1 MSEPDFSG
9 IPARARELGLP
20 ERANAAC
27 LRFLK
32 NTRPLPGDRDP
43 EAFEM
48 RFKSL
53 GFIFA
58 HAFLPKP
65 FFETRL
71 LLFYEGDEVGTYK
84 LATSLEGE
92 DLDDYL
98 VLHEH

>member
-1 MSEPDFSG
+1 MNEPDFSG
-9 IPARARELGLP
+9 LSARARELGLP
-20 ERANAAC
+20 ERAYAAC
-27 LRFLK
+27 LRFLS
-32 NTRPLPGDRDP
+32 NTQPLPNGWNPD
-43 EAFEM
+43 AFEM

-53 GFIFA
+53 GFLFA
-58 HAFLPKP
+58 HAFIPEP

-84 LATSLEGE
+84 LVTSLEGE

>member
-1 MSEPDFSG
+1 
-9 IPARARELGLP
+9 LP
-20 ERANAAC
+20 ERAHAAC

-32 NTRPLPGDRDP
+32 NTRPLPGERDP
-43 EAFEM
+43 ETFET

-58 HAFLPKP
+58 HTFLPEP

-71 LLFYEGDEVGTYK
+71 LLFYEGDEVGTYEP
-84 LATSLEGE
+84 ATSLEGE
-92 DLDDYL
+92 DPDGYL